1 MLAINKDKSSCFFD
15 FHSYKIFTSFFWG
28 QPSWSLK
35 MWDEMA
41 KCLSR
46 RDQEV
51 SYPTWHTDIP
61 ERLNQENSSNCKVL
75 RFTNKCNKPKHRQK
89 SSKWFGREC
98 HEMRSKLKQE
108 CHALNRN
115 SDNPQLRGQYFQC
128 KGMYK
133 SIYRN
138 RRENLN
144 RILSQILKICIIQR
158 ANFWRDLL
166 KQFHKKKENRVEK
179 ENLPSIQSL
188 SKHYQNLL

>member
-1 MLAINKDKSSCFFD
+1 MKWPNAFQDGIKK
-15 FHSYKIFTSFFWG
+15 FHI
-28 QPSWSLK
+28 QPG
-35 MWDEMA
+35 
-41 KCLSR
+41 
-46 RDQEV
+46 
-51 SYPTWHTDIP
+51 IP
-61 ERLNQENSSNCKVL
+61 IYQKGWTKRIQVIVKFL

-89 SSKWFGREC
+89 SNKWFGREC